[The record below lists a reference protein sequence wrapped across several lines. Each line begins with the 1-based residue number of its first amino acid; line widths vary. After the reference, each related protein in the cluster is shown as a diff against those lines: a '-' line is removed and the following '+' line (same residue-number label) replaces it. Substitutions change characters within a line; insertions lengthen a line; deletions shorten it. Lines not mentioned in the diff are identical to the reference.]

1 MYTRDFKFE
10 DHIPTQETEDVESSY
25 QGGRELRNK

>member
-10 DHIPTQETEDVESSY
+10 DHISTQETEDSES
-25 QGGRELRNK
+25 QGQEGSE

>member
-10 DHIPTQETEDVESSY
+10 DHIPTQETGDEESPH
-25 QGGRELRNK
+25 QEEEH